1 MSISR
6 FASRLSR
13 KLAYLKSKIP
23 WINTLKFN
31 FIFIHYAY
39 IIGVTIIGSVYL
51 YPGGNLAYTD
61 ALFLAA
67 GSATQSGL
75 NTIDLDRLSTYQQ
88 VGLWLGSM
96 IANPIVIHSSVV
108 FIRLRWFE
116 KRFQHVVQEAKMMR
130 RTRTRTRSRAPSA
143 GSASSASSDM
153 NRLEMGVRGRK
164 ITVLRDNEGQALG
177 HFIEPK
183 SKSQEANSI
192 ADSSGASNGGD
203 AQMGPENDS
212 DRSKTT
218 EVPAGISTDSHIRSP
233 MEHGPDHYITF
244 IENQRRPTQALRIP
258 SPREFDRGGVPETID
273 DFGDEPSRS
282 RTVQSDQEPEISPLK
297 QQQSRGQHITIDE
310 PNIARSRRA
319 TTFPRTSSRVLA
331 DGETADV
338 GEPALHH
345 RRKQRRGTL
354 ASILFFGTKD
364 EAREAPYLSWQ
375 PTLGRNSAF
384 VDLTEEQKNE
394 LGGIEYRA
402 LKALAYVLI
411 AYFVF
416 FHVLGIISLVPWILH
431 TRWGI
436 FPIRAAVG
444 RPWWAV
450 FIAGSAFNNQGF
462 SLTPNSLAS
471 FYDAI
476 FPLLLMTFLII
487 IGNTGF
493 PCMLRFI
500 IWCFWKIFPKR
511 TAVWEEFHFLL
522 DHPRRCFTLLFPS
535 SATWWLFWV
544 LVVLNVIDLVLFII
558 LDLNDTAVT
567 SIPGG
572 LRFVD
577 GLFQAAATRT
587 AGLSIISL
595 SELHPGVQVSYMI
608 MMYISI
614 YPIAI
619 SLRKTNVYEEKS
631 LGIYYG
637 DEEDELISDKD
648 PSYVAAHLRRQLG
661 FDIWYIFLGLFIIS
675 IVEGSRVAN
684 DPQFTMFGI
693 LFEVVSAYGTV
704 GLSQGYPGTNTSL
717 SAQFKVISKLV
728 IIAMMIRGRHRG
740 LPYQLDRAILLPS
753 EALHEKELRDAT
765 MRVRRRGSTISAMAG
780 AARCASRASRDGYG
794 TSTGWQQGPSGSPWT
809 LGARS
814 PQANTN
820 ARLPIHHEERS
831 S

>member
-13 KLAYLKSKIP
+13 KLAYLKSRIP

-51 YPGGNLAYTD
+51 YPGGNLTYTD

-67 GSATQSGL
+67 GSSTQSGL
-75 NTIDLDRLSTYQQ
+75 NTIDLDRLPTYQQ

-130 RTRTRTRSRAPSA
+130 RTRTRTRSRAPRA
-143 GSASSASSDM
+143 GSAGSDM

-233 MEHGPDHYITF
+233 MEHGSDHYITF

-297 QQQSRGQHITIDE
+297 QQRSRGQHITIDE

-319 TTFPRTSSRVLA
+319 TTFPRT
-331 DGETADV
+331 ADV
-338 GEPALHH
+338 GEPAPDH

-354 ASILFFGTKD
+354 ASILFFGTRD

-416 FHVLGIISLVPWILH
+416 FHVLGIVSLVPWILH

-500 IWCFWKIFPKR
+500 IWFFWKIFPKR

-535 SATWWLFWV
+535 SATWLLFWV

-558 LDLNDTAVT
+558 LDLNNPAVT

-577 GLFQAAATRT
+577 ALFQAAATRT

-637 DEEDELISDKD
+637 DEEDELISDKH
-648 PSYVAAHLRRQLG
+648 PSYVVAHLRRQLG

-765 MRVRRRGSTISAMAG
+765 MRMRRRGSTISAMAG
-780 AARCASRASRDGYG
+780 TARCASRASRDGYG

-809 LGARS
+809 LGSRS